1 MVEKVKITYK
11 GETKN
16 VPKTYVEGLKGYE
29 RQKQIKSI
37 FEGKKRPKTSFKS
50 KESSWTKKFSAKYG
64 EQLDNMKGGRSKK
77 NIAKVTGIPFKA
89 LDEVYKK
96 GKGAFFSS
104 GSRPGQSSSVPVS
117 PPSPV
122 PNAAYRERVRI
133 MCTESPTT
141 LCPIRSQHSNSYL
154 HMQGKQ
160 LLLGTLTRRETQFPI
175 PWT

>member
-89 LDEVYKK
+89 VNAVFKK
-96 GKGAFFSS
+96 GEGAYYSS
-104 GSRPGQSSSVPVS
+104 GSRPGQSPQSC
-117 PPSPV
+117 
-122 PNAAYRERVRI
+122 AYAR
-133 MCTESPTT
+133 
-141 LCPIRSQHSNSYL
+141 LYSYI
-154 HMQGKQ
+154 
-160 LLLGTLTRRETQFPI
+160 LGGPARKVDSDITKKYNVKF
-175 PWT
+175 

>member
-89 LDEVYKK
+89 VNAVFKK
-96 GKGAFFSS
+96 GEGAYYSS
-104 GSRPGQSSSVPVS
+104 GSRPGQSPQSW
-117 PPSPV
+117 
-122 PNAAYRERVRI
+122 AYAR
-133 MCTESPTT
+133 
-141 LCPIRSQHSNSYL
+141 LYSYI
-154 HMQGKQ
+154 
-160 LLLGTLTRRETQFPI
+160 LGGPARKVDSDITKKYNVKF
-175 PWT
+175 

>member
-11 GETKN
+11 GETRN

-50 KESSWTKKFSAKYG
+50 KQSSWTQKFSAKYG

-89 LDEVYKK
+89 LDEVFKK
-96 GKGAFFSS
+96 GEGAYYSS
-104 GSRPGQSSSVPVS
+104 GSRPGQSPQSW
-117 PPSPV
+117 
-122 PNAAYRERVRI
+122 AYARLYSYILGGPARKADKSI
-133 MCTESPTT
+133 TEKY
-141 LCPIRSQHSNSYL
+141 NV
-154 HMQGKQ
+154 K
-160 LLLGTLTRRETQFPI
+160 F
-175 PWT
+175 